1 LNLATEFILIKPI
14 NKQQMNQN
22 KRLLTYLEQGK
33 AINPL
38 SAWNELGVYRL
49 AARICDLRKEGVEI
63 KDEWLD
69 VSNRYGEFVKVKQ
82 YYL

>member
-1 LNLATEFILIKPI
+1 
-14 NKQQMNQN
+14 MNQN
-22 KRLLTYLEQGK
+22 KRLLTYLEQGERV
-33 AINPL
+33 NPL
-38 SAWNELGVYRL
+38 SAWNSLGIYRL
-49 AARICDLRKEGVEI
+49 SSRIFDLRKQGIEI

>member
-1 LNLATEFILIKPI
+1 
-14 NKQQMNQN
+14 MNQN

-33 AINPL
+33 RIDPL
-38 SAWNELGVYRL
+38 TAWNSIGIYRL
-49 AARICDLRKEGVEI
+49 AARVCDLSKQGIEV

-69 VSNRYGEFVKVKQ
+69 VSNRFGEFVKVKQ

>member
-1 LNLATEFILIKPI
+1 VVRLKF
-14 NKQQMNQN
+14 KQTDMNQN

-33 AINPL
+33 KVNPL
-38 SAWNELGVYRL
+38 EAWNNLGIYRL
-49 AARICDLRKEGVEI
+49 ASRVCDLRKEGIEV

-69 VSNRYGEFVKVKQ
+69 VSNRFGEFVKVKQ